1 MRLARSDR
9 HIAARKKGKK
19 RTIQALFL
27 IFLLIICFVFLYF
40 FNIFPFHSDILAHER
55 LNILAVGTDSSENQ
69 GRADTILILS
79 VDPKTKDTV
88 LFSIPRDIRVMIPG
102 RGMDKINHAFAYGG
116 IGLLEK
122 TIEDFVGISI
132 NYYGIVDFEGFR
144 YIIDALDGID
154 IYVEKNMYYVDRAGS
169 LKINLHSG
177 QQKLDG
183 EKALEYVRFRAD
195 AMGDLGRIQRQ
206 HKLIDAVIEK
216 LLNFESMTRIPI
228 IIDSLT
234 EYIKTNIKSNEL
246 ISLAKL
252 MKDVDRTKIWVETI
266 KGEPQYI
273 NGVSYLVADD
283 KEIKEHVQNIIENK
297 YRGMNI
303 EVLNGN
309 RIPGIAH
316 RVASR
321 MEDLGFNVVNIDN
334 ADNFDYQKTVL
345 IIYSK
350 DERLEEYITQF
361 LDDIEIIR
369 KLQPN
374 NGVDMTI
381 IVGKNMV
388 Y

>member
-1 MRLARSDR
+1 MARSDR
-9 HIAARKKGKK
+9 HNVSRERQKK
-19 RTIQALFL
+19 RKTKALFFV
-27 IFLLIICFVFLYF
+27 FLLIICFAVLYL
-40 FNIFPFHSDILAHER
+40 FNIFPFHSDILAHDR
-55 LNILAVGTDSSENQ
+55 LNILAVGTDSTDTQ

-79 VDPKTKDTV
+79 VDPKTKDAV

-116 IGLLEK
+116 INLLEN
-122 TIEDFVGISI
+122 TVEGFIGIPVH
-132 NYYGIVDFEGFR
+132 YYGVVDFEGFR
-144 YIIDALDGID
+144 YIIDALDGVD
-154 IYVEKNMYYVDRAGS
+154 IFVEKDMYYIDRAGS
-169 LKINLHSG
+169 LKINLRSG
-177 QQKLDG
+177 QQILDG
-183 EKALEYVRFRAD
+183 EKALEYVRFRSD

-206 HKLIDAVIEK
+206 QKLINAVIERI
-216 LLNFESMTRIPI
+216 LNFESMTKIPI

-234 EYIKTNIKSNEL
+234 DYIDTNIKSNEL
-246 ISLAKL
+246 ISLARL
-252 MKDVDRTKIWVETI
+252 MKDIDRTKIWVETI

-283 KEIKEHVQNIIENK
+283 NEIKEHVQNIIENK

-316 RVASR
+316 RVANK

-334 ADNFDYQKTVL
+334 ADHFDYQKTVL
-345 IIYSK
+345 ITYSK
-350 DERLEEYITQF
+350 DDKLEKYITQF
-361 LDDIEIIR
+361 LNDIEIIR
-369 KLQPN
+369 KIQPN
-374 NGVDMTI
+374 NGVDMTV

>member
-1 MRLARSDR
+1 MARSDR
-9 HIAARKKGKK
+9 HIAAKREKKKAV
-19 RTIQALFL
+19 QVLFL
-27 IFLLIICFVFLYF
+27 IILLILCFVFLYF
-40 FNIFPFHSDILAHER
+40 FNIFPFNSDILAHER
-55 LNILAVGTDSSENQ
+55 LNILAVGTDSTEIQ

-116 IGLLEK
+116 IDLLEK
-122 TIEDFVGISI
+122 TVEDFIGITV
-132 NYYGIVDFEGFR
+132 NYYGVVDFEGFR
-144 YIIDALDGID
+144 YIIDALDGVD
-154 IYVEKNMYYVDRAGS
+154 IYVEKDMYYVDRAGS
-169 LKINLHSG
+169 LKINLRSG
-177 QQKLDG
+177 QQILDG

-206 HKLIDAVIEK
+206 QKLINAVIEK
-216 LLNFESMTRIPI
+216 LLNFESMTKIPF
-228 IIDSLT
+228 IIDSLS
-234 EYIKTNIKSNEL
+234 EYINTNIKSNEL

-252 MKDVDRTKIWVETI
+252 MKDIDRTKIWTETI

-273 NGVSYLVADD
+273 NGVSYLVVDD
-283 KEIKEHVQNIIENK
+283 HEIKEYVQNIIENK

-316 RVASR
+316 RVAAR

-334 ADNFDYQKTVL
+334 ADHFDYQKTVL

-350 DERLEEYITQF
+350 DQKLEEYITQY
-361 LDDIEIIR
+361 LDDIEIVR

-374 NGVDMTI
+374 DGIDMTI

>member
-1 MRLARSDR
+1 M
-9 HIAARKKGKK
+9 
-19 RTIQALFL
+19 
-27 IFLLIICFVFLYF
+27 FLYF

-55 LNILAVGTDSSENQ
+55 LNILAVGTDSTETQ

-116 IGLLEK
+116 IDLLEK
-122 TIEDFVGISI
+122 SVEDFVGISI
-132 NYYGIVDFEGFR
+132 NYYGVVDFEGFR
-144 YIIDALDGID
+144 YIIDALDGVD
-154 IYVEKNMYYVDRAGS
+154 IYVEKNMYYIDRAGS
-169 LKINLHSG
+169 LKINLCSG

-206 HKLIDAVIEK
+206 QKLINAVIEK
-216 LLNFESMTRIPI
+216 LLNFESITKIPI

-234 EYIKTNIKSNEL
+234 DYIKTNIKSNEL

-273 NGVSYLVADD
+273 NGVSYLIVDD
-283 KEIKEHVQNIIENK
+283 QEIKKYVQNIIENK

-345 IIYSK
+345 ILYSK
-350 DERLEEYITQF
+350 DERLEEYIKQF